1 MRKGVYKDFKD
12 GGKVL
17 PKQESPDTES
27 LQRVP
32 GGSVTHIRKY
42 RRKWNQGTSRVTE
55 EAGTAPSSPGT
66 DKA

>member
-1 MRKGVYKDFKD
+1 MQQGAGGRRTTARKRHRMRKGVYKDFKD

-32 GGSVTHIRKY
+32 EVLSL
-42 RRKWNQGTSRVTE
+42 TSESTE
-55 EAGTAPSSPGT
+55 ENGTRAPP
-66 DKA
+66 A